1 MHLMYNIGFLLAGL
15 VFLLLILGHFLF
27 QRQLDLGYT
36 RSFLLFLVTGIANIL
51 MDLLC
56 TVLISLDRPAL
67 AELTEGCLTLLYLLQ
82 VLVPYT
88 MFYHVVVLLGEPAP
102 RFARRAWCMAG
113 PPALMGLL
121 ILLNHWTGYLFQLD
135 GDGSYSRGVLYPV
148 MYLFA
153 GAYILVILAL
163 IIRYRAR
170 LGRQKVVALG
180 EVLFFGSICT
190 IIQAIHHDFLVAGF
204 GIALGISVLFF
215 TLNNPYFYI
224 DGLTGVYDIRYFH
237 RRADSL
243 FRHQTKFHL
252 LAVDLRQLR
261 QVNLAHGVDQGNRLL
276 EQVARELM
284 GPHRQNLVFRVSGK
298 RFLVIVP
305 SAAAYEALR
314 ERLRRF
320 FSSPLVLQGEAVS
333 PAAALVG
340 ILEANVLGDGDTLLA
355 YVGYLISLAPESP
368 GTVMVQS
375 DEKALRGFRYLQE
388 IRGFLKTA
396 LEQDLFQVYYQP
408 VYSISRGSYVSLEAL
423 SRLHHPALGPVS
435 PDVFIPLAEKHGQI
449 AAIGLL
455 QMRRICAFL
464 TDHPEL
470 RRTVQNV
477 KINLSPAELTE
488 SGHVSRLLELI
499 YRSGLP
505 PALFQFEI
513 TETAATEYSE
523 TVHRIAGELSLAG
536 VGLCMDDFGSGFANL
551 NTVLKFPFSVVK
563 LDKSLL
569 DGICTKP
576 RNASFYQSIVAA
588 LENLGFSIIA
598 EGVETKGELDLVSR
612 WGVDL
617 IQGFYFSR
625 PLSEDALLETLGIR
639 PEPRE
644 ALSGTG
650 ARKDFRPECTAMP

>member
-1 MHLMYNIGFLLAGL
+1 M
-15 VFLLLILGHFLF
+15 
-27 QRQLDLGYT
+27 
-36 RSFLLFLVTGIANIL
+36 
-51 MDLLC
+51 
-56 TVLISLDRPAL
+56 
-67 AELTEGCLTLLYLLQ
+67 
-82 VLVPYT
+82 
-88 MFYHVVVLLGEPAP
+88 
-102 RFARRAWCMAG
+102 
-113 PPALMGLL
+113 
-121 ILLNHWTGYLFQLD
+121 
-135 GDGSYSRGVLYPV
+135 
-148 MYLFA
+148 
-153 GAYILVILAL
+153 
-163 IIRYRAR
+163 
-170 LGRQKVVALG
+170 
-180 EVLFFGSICT
+180 
-190 IIQAIHHDFLVAGF
+190 
-204 GIALGISVLFF
+204 
-215 TLNNPYFYI
+215 
-224 DGLTGVYDIRYFH
+224 
-237 RRADSL
+237 
-243 FRHQTKFHL
+243 
-252 LAVDLRQLR
+252 
-261 QVNLAHGVDQGNRLL
+261 
-276 EQVARELM
+276 
-284 GPHRQNLVFRVSGK
+284 
-298 RFLVIVP
+298 
-305 SAAAYEALR
+305 
-314 ERLRRF
+314 
-320 FSSPLVLQGEAVS
+320 
-333 PAAALVG
+333 
-340 ILEANVLGDGDTLLA
+340 
-355 YVGYLISLAPESP
+355 
-368 GTVMVQS
+368 
-375 DEKALRGFRYLQE
+375 
-388 IRGFLKTA
+388 
-396 LEQDLFQVYYQP
+396 
-408 VYSISRGSYVSLEAL
+408 
-423 SRLHHPALGPVS
+423 S

-569 DGICTKP
+569 DGICAKS
-576 RNASFYQSIVAA
+576 RNASFYRSIVTA
-588 LENLGFSIIA
+588 LQNLGFSVIA
-598 EGVETKGELDLVSR
+598 EGVETRGELELVSQ